1 MFDNRPGPAALL
13 KALREAGYSIP
24 DAACFY
30 VQTELT
36 FSLLTKMA
44 EVYKQHPEL
53 LTPPRKP
60 SKK

>member
-1 MFDNRPGPAALL
+1 MFDTRPGTVELL

-24 DAACFY
+24 DAACFL

-44 EVYKQHPEL
+44 EVYKRHPEL
-53 LTPPRKP
+53 LTPQRKP